1 MSVHP
6 VPATRFSPFAA
17 AAFGGWLAVTAI
29 WWALAFAP
37 LPVPADW
44 LAAART
50 ACFGTLPNGLPDTWG
65 WLLLVLGPL
74 SMLGFLVAVWGRE
87 VAASG
92 RWLARRPDGLLLLTV
107 LLAASGGGAGWVGQ
121 RVAAAR
127 AAEASAVAAP
137 APEPL
142 PEHYPRGLDPAPEL
156 GLVDQA
162 GAPIALAD
170 LDGRP
175 AFVTFAYGHCA
186 TMCPTLVT
194 TLHRAEAALGDEAP
208 TVVVVTLDPWRDTPG
223 SLPSIVAGWG
233 LDRLPRAHA
242 LSGEVARVESV
253 RQSWGVSAER
263 DLQTGEI
270 VHPGLIFVVDRQGR
284 LAYRFNNP
292 PAEWLV
298 EAVARLDRETA

>member
-6 VPATRFSPFAA
+6 VPAIRFSPFAA
-17 AAFGGWLAVTAI
+17 AAFGGWLAVTAV

-44 LAAART
+44 LAAARA

-65 WLLLVLGPL
+65 WMLLVLGPL

-87 VAASG
+87 VVASL

-107 LLAASGGGAGWVGQ
+107 LLVATGGGAGWVGQ
-121 RVAAAR
+121 RVAAVRDAG
-127 AAEASAVAAP
+127 AAAVAVP
-137 APEPL
+137 AAEPL
-142 PEHYPRGLDPAPEL
+142 PEFYPRGVDPAPPL

-162 GAPIALAD
+162 GATIELAD
-170 LDGRP
+170 LGGRP

-194 TLHRAEAALGDEAP
+194 TLHRAEATLGAEAP
-208 TVVVVTLDPWRDTPG
+208 AVVVVTLDPWRDTPG

-233 LDRLPRAHA
+233 LDRLGRAHA
-242 LSGEVARVESV
+242 LSGAVAQVEAV
-253 RQSWGVSAER
+253 RESWGVSAER

-270 VHPGLIFVVDRQGR
+270 VHPGLIFVVDGAGR

-292 PAEWLV
+292 PPEWLV
-298 EAVARLDRETA
+298 EAVARLDRDAA